1 MDTGRYESVGRL
13 NRRRLL
19 GLGALGG
26 AATLLAACNGEVK
39 EVIKEVPVEVIKE
52 VQVAGETKIVEVP
65 GETKI
70 VEVPGETKIVEV
82 PGETK
87 IVEVPGETVEKIVE
101 VEVRREI
108 IPISFWDFE
117 TRPLGVAAQDAWFA
131 RAGTVAGVQMNREVV
146 PFSQTATK
154 ILAAKA
160 TDTLPDMLWS
170 QPDSTWSWAAQEIV
184 APAEDAWDL
193 IGIENFGE
201 NDRQA
206 TVVDGISY
214 GIPQFLWPHILYY
227 RSDLYAENN
236 LPAPDSWDTI
246 VSNARALHD
255 PTDFYGYYIYL
266 KDAHPKLAWSLMPAH
281 DAYVFDENGNNA
293 INSPGT
299 IAALELAK
307 TLDDLSPPGS
317 IGREEGEGRTDFIRG
332 VTAHVVSSTSFS
344 GTFLADKPEML
355 EQISAVAQPS
365 VAGTGAGLAGMNIM
379 NITTGTAHYDRMVE
393 FFGALFERDNYQ
405 EWFQSTVVGWAP
417 THKLVQESD
426 EYWDHPRIAPVKHI
440 IRAGV
445 SASKLAWVGGSK
457 YGSQGSGLLGTVTAR
472 NIVKDMFIKVI
483 QGESPQAAAEWAEQ
497 EVQKVIDENE

>member
-1 MDTGRYESVGRL
+1 MATSKF
-13 NRRRLL
+13 NRRSVLR
-19 GLGALGG
+19 ALTFVGG
-26 AATLLAACNGEVK
+26 AGVGTAVLAACGEAT
-39 EVIKEVPVEVIKE
+39 VITKTEIVEVPVERVVEVIKE
-52 VQVAGETKIVEVP
+52 VAVEV
-65 GETKI
+65 EKQ
-70 VEVPGETKIVEV
+70 VV
-82 PGETK
+82 
-87 IVEVPGETVEKIVE
+87 VEKTVE
-101 VEVRREI
+101 VEVRRQI
-108 IPISFWDFE
+108 VPISFWDFE

-146 PFSQTATK
+146 PFRETATK

-160 TDTLPDMLWS
+160 TNTLPDMLWS
-170 QPDSTWSWAAQEIV
+170 QPDSTWSWAAQDIV
-184 APAEDAWDL
+184 ASAEDAWDL
-193 IGIENFGE
+193 IGIENYGE

-227 RSDLYAENN
+227 RTDLYAENN

-246 VSNARALHD
+246 VSNARALHNPED
-255 PTDFYGYYIYL
+255 LYGYYIYL

-317 IGREEGEGRTDFIRG
+317 IGRDEGEGRTDFIRG

-344 GTFLADKPEML
+344 GTFLRDKPEML
-355 EQISAVAQPS
+355 EQIAAVAQPT

-379 NITTGTAHYDRMVE
+379 NITTQTAHYDRMVE

-426 EYWDHPRIAPVKHI
+426 EYWNHPRIAPVKHI

-445 SASKLAWVGGSK
+445 GASQMAWVGGSK

-472 NIVKDMFIKVI
+472 NIVKDMFVKVV
-483 QGESPQAAAEWAEQ
+483 QGESPQAAAEWAEK
-497 EVQKVIDENE
+497 EVQKVIDENN